1 MTALCSP
8 RELQPS
14 KETLHKFK
22 EEMLSREA
30 ADKQKAAGVGD
41 GFGGFGGFG
50 DGGGGGQQSEAS
62 TDGRTTDKQVVS
74 HTLSP

>member
-1 MTALCSP
+1 
-8 RELQPS
+8 
-14 KETLHKFK
+14 
-22 EEMLSREA
+22 MLSREA

-50 DGGGGGQQSEAS
+50 DGGGGGGQQSEAS